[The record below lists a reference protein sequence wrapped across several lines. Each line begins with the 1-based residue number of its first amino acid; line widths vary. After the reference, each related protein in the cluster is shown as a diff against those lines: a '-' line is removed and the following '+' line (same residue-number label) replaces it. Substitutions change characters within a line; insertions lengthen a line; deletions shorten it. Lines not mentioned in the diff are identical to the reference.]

1 MSGKNETAVPASR
14 RRRFRGLTKMAA
26 AVSAATSSTSPSTTT
41 TAIATASAARP
52 LAIDGN
58 WRLGKRRG
66 SRVSVG
72 RYPKR
77 KEGWEV

>member
-1 MSGKNETAVPASR
+1 
-14 RRRFRGLTKMAA
+14 MAA
-26 AVSAATSSTSPSTTT
+26 AVSAATTSTSSTTTTT
-41 TAIATASAARP
+41 TAIATAGSARP

-58 WRLGKRRG
+58 WRFGKRRG

-72 RYPKR
+72 RNPKR